1 MLEYL
6 FVPLL
11 SLEETLSVKF
21 QGSCAC
27 VVTGVRSNGSCLPW
41 AGFPPS
47 LQFPGIAGGAENST
61 APGDH
66 LSALTLCCSRSCV
79 LNVRSIVTSGLCQVQ
94 NFKFFQCAHCITK
107 GTCPVSKMTSE
118 IEASDRGRGIGCKPN
133 TNGEGQRSTATR
145 WVSPLRRCQL
155 RDNSPVTAGTSRTA
169 RGSLLLCPR
178 QIHVPRCPRD
188 ADRLNPWQRA
198 PYWMRVFP
206 QEGTIRVAFGND
218 GGVAARQGGRRSEGL
233 LKFRQCCFT
242 SSPLNPGIPRDDG
255 VSL

>member
-27 VVTGVRSNGSCLPW
+27 VVTGVRSSGSCLPW

-118 IEASDRGRGIGCKPN
+118 IEASDR
-133 TNGEGQRSTATR
+133 TL
-145 WVSPLRRCQL
+145 SPL
-155 RDNSPVTAGTSRTA
+155 GTMLISSVLLPGDSAMSRNRISEA
-169 RGSLLLCPR
+169 SSRISFESLFLAVLPSILSSSWNCS
-178 QIHVPRCPRD
+178 
-188 ADRLNPWQRA
+188 ALWN
-198 PYWMRVFP
+198 
-206 QEGTIRVAFGND
+206 
-218 GGVAARQGGRRSEGL
+218 GVGGRRNRKKTL
-233 LKFRQCCFT
+233 QRQ
-242 SSPLNPGIPRDDG
+242 RDRM
-255 VSL
+255 